1 MYDIALYGHLVLD
14 TIKENTKKTHDVGGI
29 VNVWRALKNMD
40 PTLDIYVCPSNIGT
54 SIITIDKKNSQR
66 TSESKLNGV
75 DVKIKPE
82 PAVISH
88 IAYINEIDDLSFLK
102 DVSGLVFADICSG
115 REINKDAYKY
125 LNYIFVSEEDKHL
138 LRDVEEFKGTVITH
152 SPMKS
157 YNNKGKTFILPDE
170 KYIKDANVL
179 GAGDYYAACFMYGKL
194 NTRLDHE
201 CMVLSH
207 NLTTHYLKSKV

>member
-1 MYDIALYGHLVLD
+1 LYGHLVFD
-14 TIKENTKKTHDVGGI
+14 TVKENPKTNHDIGGI
-29 VNVWRALKNMD
+29 VNVWRSLKDID

-54 SIITIDKKNSQR
+54 SIITIDKENSQR

-75 DVKIKPE
+75 DVKIQPE

-102 DVSGLVFADICSG
+102 DITGLVFADICSG

-125 LNYIFVSEEDKHL
+125 LNYIFVSEEDMHL

-157 YNNKGKTFILPDE
+157 YNNKGKTFTLPED
-170 KYIKDANVL
+170 KYIKGVNVL

-194 NTRLDHE
+194 NTRLDFE
-201 CMVLSH
+201 CMKLSH
-207 NLTTHYLKSKV
+207 NLTTNHLKSKV

>member
-14 TIKENTKKTHDVGGI
+14 TVKENSKSAHDVGGI

-40 PTLDIYVCPSNIGT
+40 PTLDIYVCPSSIGT
-54 SIITIDKKNSQR
+54 STITIDKENSQR

-75 DVKIKPE
+75 DVKIKPA

-88 IAYINEIDDLSFLK
+88 IAYINEIDDLSFVK

-115 REINKDAYKY
+115 REINKDVYKY

-157 YNNKGKTFILPDE
+157 YNNKGKTFTLPEE
-170 KYIKDANVL
+170 KYIKGANVL